1 LGIKIIADPVE
12 HFLGILSTNN
22 TLTRPKESAS
32 TAHYELGA
40 KDSGI
45 AGLATDAKN
54 QILFVERRN
63 SGATGAVQ
71 EVGGGAPVTQ
81 RRRAAS
87 NLEDEISMAFMVK

>member
-1 LGIKIIADPVE
+1 MD
-12 HFLGILSTNN
+12 
-22 TLTRPKESAS
+22 
-32 TAHYELGA
+32 A
-40 KDSGI
+40 KD
-45 AGLATDAKN
+45 

-87 NLEDEISMAFMVK
+87 MPTLLYGTDAIHPYRARVVPESAAKAFRYCRISFRP